1 MSKGGGIDPA
11 QLAQILSQ
19 LTVPDTEAIKA
30 AEAALRVILKKPS
43 CVAAIVTQLRS
54 CPEVRVR
61 QVAAVVLRKRIVKH
75 WKSLKAG
82 AQTQIKATLLES
94 MMQEPEKVV
103 RHAVAALAAALAKA
117 LVPKKAWPELFVFI
131 NQCAASAESAPHRE
145 LAYYLLHALA
155 ESIGTNLTA
164 HLGAR
169 RAPRAARRA
178 QPTPPLSPVGLC
190 SARACARG
198 TAHRLI

>member
-1 MSKGGGIDPA
+1 M
-11 QLAQILSQ
+11 
-19 LTVPDTEAIKA
+19 
-30 AEAALRVILKKPS
+30 
-43 CVAAIVTQLRS
+43 
-54 CPEVRVR
+54 
-61 QVAAVVLRKRIVKH
+61 LRKRIVKH

-178 QPTPPLSPVGLC
+178 PRAAHPAALARRPLFG
-190 SARACARG
+190 ARLRSGHCTSIDLTQIFVARG
-198 TAHRLI
+198 DSLHRRR